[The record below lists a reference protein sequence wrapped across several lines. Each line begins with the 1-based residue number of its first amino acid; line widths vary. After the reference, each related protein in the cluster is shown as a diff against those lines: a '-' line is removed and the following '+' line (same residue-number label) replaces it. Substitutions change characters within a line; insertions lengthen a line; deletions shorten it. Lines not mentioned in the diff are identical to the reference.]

1 MIEQLFERLLT
12 SWLFWV
18 MMVAIALW
26 LAIVEAFFPR
36 HVLELGRQLP
46 AAPHAGGLESKNRS
60 WFAGQIPG
68 APAGEQEMKP
78 RHDSRRPPTTRA
90 STFGHQVT
98 ANPTLVMVAVQQLRP
113 LPCILANSPCNR
125 PSCRE
130 GTRLAEDRNQIGQA
144 APALGQKCKPQPQ
157 AWGAGDRGVG
167 WA

>member
-1 MIEQLFERLLT
+1 MIERLFERLLT

-68 APAGEQEMKP
+68 APAGEQEE
-78 RHDSRRPPTTRA
+78 A
-90 STFGHQVT
+90 
-98 ANPTLVMVAVQQLRP
+98 
-113 LPCILANSPCNR
+113 
-125 PSCRE
+125 PS
-130 GTRLAEDRNQIGQA
+130 
-144 APALGQKCKPQPQ
+144 
-157 AWGAGDRGVG
+157 
-167 WA
+167 